1 MAMLILYCTFRKGRI
16 IMFTRYCLEK
26 GNRYYMGGTND
37 KRRRQGSGNRHADGR
52 VDDIEYFSYRLDDG
66 PDEENIEEIEK
77 KEKKRKIRGRV
88 PKDLIFRRR
97 SLRLNF
103 QKSYGHKRQ
112 RILRGKNYRNS
123 MDRSSM
129 SRREIIRKN
138 LLKRI
143 PSTGRRAED
152 LLRCS

>member
-1 MAMLILYCTFRKGRI
+1 MSLLYRKLKKVAMLILYCTFRKGRI

-77 KEKKRKIRGRV
+77 KEKKRKNPR
-88 PKDLIFRRR
+88 PKI
-97 SLRLNF
+97 
-103 QKSYGHKRQ
+103 
-112 RILRGKNYRNS
+112 
-123 MDRSSM
+123 
-129 SRREIIRKN
+129 
-138 LLKRI
+138 
-143 PSTGRRAED
+143 
-152 LLRCS
+152 

>member
-1 MAMLILYCTFRKGRI
+1 MLILYCTFRKGRI

-77 KEKKRKIRGRV
+77 KEKKRKNPRPRAQRSDLQKAQFTAEL
-88 PKDLIFRRR
+88 PKE
-97 SLRLNF
+97 LRT
-103 QKSYGHKRQ
+103 QKA
-112 RILRGKNYRNS
+112 
-123 MDRSSM
+123 
-129 SRREIIRKN
+129 KN
-138 LLKRI
+138 LARKELQKQHGQKQHEQKRNHQEE
-143 PSTGRRAED
+143 SVKKNSQHREE
-152 LLRCS
+152 S

>member
-1 MAMLILYCTFRKGRI
+1 
-16 IMFTRYCLEK
+16 
-26 GNRYYMGGTND
+26 MGGTND

-77 KEKKRKIRGRV
+77 KEKKRKNPRRV

-103 QKSYGHKRQ
+103 QKSYGHK
-112 RILRGKNYRNS
+112 KAKKS
-123 MDRSSM
+123 C
-129 SRREIIRKN
+129 
-138 LLKRI
+138 
-143 PSTGRRAED
+143 AE
-152 LLRCS
+152 RTTETAWTEAE

>member
-1 MAMLILYCTFRKGRI
+1 MLILYCTFRKGRI

-66 PDEENIEEIEK
+66 PDEENIEE
-77 KEKKRKIRGRV
+77 RIRGRV

-103 QKSYGHKRQ
+103 QKRYGHKRQ

-129 SRREIIRKN
+129 SRRERIRKN
-138 LLKRI
+138 LSKRI
-143 PSTGRRAED
+143 PSTGRRAEN